1 MTCRAYLTATRE
13 FHGYSWRGILPYTTN
28 STTECL
34 TASGESRSFPTNVP
48 LPTQQVEPLDP
59 NDPRGL
65 GYCYDHGLTLPVTD
79 APFWSL
85 FEDTVLDTL
94 HNKSNCKQV
103 SHGVGPAV
111 VATQAT
117 FLLETTTDFIDG
129 PETDSPTPLHRTEAT
144 PTPTEVLVDP
154 FQTKPQSED
163 EQKSSW
169 SKSDVEPEPTN
180 VSASSAIAEPIKTR
194 PAPDR
199 TTPLTKQSLIVTVLP
214 ADDTNPPSRDENEP
228 KPSES
233 RNARPTELGDEV
245 SESRVPEATASANEI
260 SGPDDKPAP
269 APKTGQLEVLNSLIQ
284 DVGQH
289 QHQSSV
295 GPAAFA
301 GENAPTI
308 TFNGITATPGSSSE
322 YVIGKQTLEAGG
334 PAIIISG
341 TQVSLASGASAI
353 VVGSS
358 TSMLL
363 ASDSPGDLELPN
375 GPAPVLTLTANSN
388 SASEYVV
395 GDQTLKPGGPAIT
408 ISGTPVSMDPRATA
422 LVVGSS
428 TRPIA
433 VVPYREDQ
441 SHREGAQLAG
451 SPPARLTLAGTTATL
466 NSASGYIIAGQT
478 LRPGGTAITV
488 SGTPI
493 SLASQATAVIV
504 GSSTIPLAVAPNR
517 GDQDGARSPGTL
529 PPSLTLAGTTAT
541 LNSAS
546 EYIIAGQTLEPG
558 GPAITVS
565 GTPIT
570 LAAQATAVVVGSS
583 TSMLATTPHAEDQEQ
598 QTEELVSV
606 LTLAGATATLNSA
619 SEYVFEGQTLTP
631 GANAITVSGTRIS
644 LAPHATAVVIGST
657 SSALAVASTNIG
669 DYVWAGIAG
678 VLAAAGASSTAS
690 PGASET
696 KSGSEVIITSTASDG
711 EVVVE
716 TLTMAETTSAVASKT
731 KSGSEVIV
739 TSTASDGEVV
749 VETIFTAD
757 STTSS
762 PIDFSSST
770 AGAPSLASGEAPSTS
785 SSSSPSGISDAA
797 SAASFTKS
805 VVDVTALVF
814 WMGVVTMFSM

>member
-1 MTCRAYLTATRE
+1 MTCRAYPTATRE

-59 NDPRGL
+59 NDSRGL

-117 FLLETTTDFIDG
+117 FLLQTTTDFIDA
-129 PETDSPTPLHRTEAT
+129 PENESPTPST
-144 PTPTEVLVDP
+144 PPKTNPRPTDVRVDP
-154 FQTKPQSED
+154 FQTDSQSED
-163 EQKSSW
+163 EQKSSQ
-169 SKSDVEPEPTN
+169 SKSDIEPEPTEP
-180 VSASSAIAEPIKTR
+180 SASPTIAEPIKTR
-194 PAPDR
+194 PAPGR
-199 TTPLTKQSLIVTVLP
+199 TTPVTKQSLTVSVAP
-214 ADDTNPPSRDENEP
+214 ADPINPPSKDEDKP
-228 KPSES
+228 KLSES
-233 RNARPTELGDEV
+233 RNARPTASADEV
-245 SESRVPEATASANEI
+245 SESQLPEATASASEI
-260 SGPDDKPAP
+260 SDSDDKPAP
-269 APKTGQLEVLNSLIQ
+269 APKTDQLEVLNSLIQ
-284 DVGQH
+284 DVS
-289 QHQSSV
+289 QHQSLV
-295 GPAAFA
+295 GPEASA
-301 GENAPTI
+301 GKNAPTI

-334 PAIIISG
+334 PAIVISG

-358 TSMLL
+358 TTMLL

-375 GPAPVLTLTANSN
+375 DPAPVLTLTADSG
-388 SASEYVV
+388 SASRYVV
-395 GDQTLKPGGPAIT
+395 GDQTLKPGRPAIT
-408 ISGTPVSMDPRATA
+408 ISGTPVSLDPQATA
-422 LVVGSS
+422 LLVGSS
-428 TRPIA
+428 TMPIA
-433 VVPYREDQ
+433 IVPYREDQ
-441 SHREGAQLAG
+441 AQQQGAQLAG
-451 SPPARLTLAGTTATL
+451 KPPATLTLAGTTATL
-466 NSASGYIIAGQT
+466 NSDSEYVIADQT
-478 LRPGGTAITV
+478 LKPGGSAIIV

-493 SLASQATAVIV
+493 SLAPQATAVVV
-504 GSSTIPLAVAPNR
+504 GSSTIPIAVAPNR
-517 GDQDGARSPGTL
+517 EDEDGAQSPGTL

-546 EYIIAGQTLEPG
+546 EYIIAGQTLKPG

-565 GTPIT
+565 GTHIS
-570 LAAQATAVVVGSS
+570 LASQATAVIIGSS
-583 TSMLATTPHAEDQEQ
+583 TSILATTPHAEDQEQ
-598 QTEELVSV
+598 QIEKLASV

-619 SEYVFEGQTLTP
+619 SEYVIDGQTLTP
-631 GANAITVSGTRIS
+631 GANAITISGIRIS
-644 LAPHATAVVIGST
+644 LSPHATAVVIGSVT
-657 SSALAVASTNIG
+657 SALPAASSKIG

-696 KSGSEVIITSTASDG
+696 MSEREFV
-711 EVVVE
+711 
-716 TLTMAETTSAVASKT
+716 
-731 KSGSEVIV
+731 V
-739 TSTASDGEVV
+739 TSTASDGEIVV
-749 VETIFTAD
+749 KTIFTPE

-770 AGAPSLASGEAPSTS
+770 ADTSSLASGEAASTS
-785 SSSSPSGISDAA
+785 SSSSDVASDVASGAW
-797 SAASFTKS
+797 SARSIA
-805 VVDVTALVF
+805 DPTALIF
-814 WMGVVTMFSM
+814 WMGFLTMFGM